1 MLGGVRLPYPERMKI
16 LIAGGTG
23 LVGREAIR
31 DLVARGG
38 HRIVALVR
46 RKGSLPEVEEA
57 PLDFEDP
64 SAFDRLVSEVAP
76 DVVLCA
82 LGTTLRRAGSPE
94 AFRRVDL
101 DYPARLMGAVARH
114 APQAVFGLISS
125 VGADRPKG
133 LYLVV
138 KGQAEAALAH
148 TGLRHVILRPSLLL
162 GARTESRPG
171 ESLAQALSPAYLA
184 LARCFPKHPGLWR
197 YAPIPA
203 GQVARKLVSACLDD
217 PPAHGGRVLEGL
229 ALRD

>member
-1 MLGGVRLPYPERMKI
+1 MNI

-23 LVGREAIR
+23 LVGRAAIQT
-31 DLVARGG
+31 LVQRGQ
-38 HRIVALVR
+38 HRVVALVR
-46 RKGSLPEVEEA
+46 RAGSLPGVTEV
-57 PLDFEDP
+57 P
-64 SAFDRLVSEVAP
+64 FDYDDIHAYDRVVSEVGP

-82 LGTTLRRAGSPE
+82 LGTTLRAAGSAE

-114 APQAVFGLISS
+114 APAAVFGLISS
-125 VGADRPKG
+125 VGADQPRG

-138 KGQAEAALAH
+138 KGQAEATLAG
-148 TGLRHVILRPSLLL
+148 TGLRHVVLRPSLLL
-162 GARTESRPG
+162 GDRTESRPG

-184 LARCFPKHPGLWR
+184 LARCSPRSHGLWR

-203 GQVARKLVSACLDD
+203 AQVGRRLVEACLDA
-217 PPAHGGRVLEGL
+217 PPARGGQVLEGL